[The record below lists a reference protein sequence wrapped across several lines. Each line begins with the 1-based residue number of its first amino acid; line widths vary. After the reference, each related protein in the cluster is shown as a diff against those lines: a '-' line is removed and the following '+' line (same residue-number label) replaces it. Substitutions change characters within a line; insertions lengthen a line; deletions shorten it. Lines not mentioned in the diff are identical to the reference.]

1 MVQTDINDDFE
12 DLLRAF
18 TQASVEF
25 VIVGAYALAAH
36 GVPRAT
42 GDIDIFI
49 RPTAANASRVV
60 AALRAFG
67 APLDA
72 HIEAVDVTNRGAAE
86 HDLGTP
92 SKALAPREPPAHRAD
107 FIERDVHVSD
117 SRVRHVPVRDREL
130 KPRAHLLG
138 RPACA
143 RESSLRRPGVVPIG
157 FGDV

>member
-1 MVQTDINDDFE
+1 MVQTEINDDFE

-60 AALRAFG
+60 AALHAFG

-72 HIEAVDVTNRGAAE
+72 HGVTEEDFQLPGSVYQIGLPPRRIDILTELSGVSFDQATETVVDGK
-86 HDLGTP
+86 LG
-92 SKALAPREPPAHRAD
+92 R
-107 FIERDVHVSD
+107 
-117 SRVRHVPVRDREL
+117 VPVRFIGREAFVRNKRSTGRL
-130 KPRAHLLG
+130 KDLADIEAL
-138 RPACA
+138 
-143 RESSLRRPGVVPIG
+143 ESQSLK
-157 FGDV
+157 